1 MNCAKKM
8 CIVSTNGVSLINFR
22 GSFIRTLVQR
32 GYQVTCVSIE
42 NPIEIKDDIEMLG
55 AQYVQVEGNRVGI
68 GIFSGF
74 SMIRGY
80 KKLYENLEPDVCF
93 LYMSKPIAFGGYA
106 AIKSKVK
113 HINIL
118 INGLENAYYRT
129 GIKDFIVRCVM
140 SAAYRFVSKRADNVF
155 FQNND
160 DMNYFVKRRILRTDN
175 ALVVGGSGVDM
186 TYFQKQELPDEP
198 VFLMVARLLWSKGI
212 REYLEAVAQLKEC
225 YPQAKVM
232 LVGGLDK
239 NDESLSEVELNEY
252 IKKADVEYC
261 GFAKDVRPYLK
272 KCSVFVLPSYHEGL
286 PRSVIEAMAVG
297 RPIITTNVPGCRETV
312 TDGVNGFL
320 VPARDSDALCEKM
333 KILARDA
340 ELRKNMAKKSYEI
353 CKNKFEVNLVN
364 RRMIKSIEDRIN
376 I

>member
-1 MNCAKKM
+1 
-8 CIVSTNGVSLINFR
+8 
-22 GSFIRTLVQR
+22 
-32 GYQVTCVSIE
+32 
-42 NPIEIKDDIEMLG
+42 
-55 AQYVQVEGNRVGI
+55 
-68 GIFSGF
+68 
-74 SMIRGY
+74 
-80 KKLYENLEPDVCF
+80 
-93 LYMSKPIAFGGYA
+93 
-106 AIKSKVK
+106 
-113 HINIL
+113 
-118 INGLENAYYRT
+118 
-129 GIKDFIVRCVM
+129 
-140 SAAYRFVSKRADNVF
+140 
-155 FQNND
+155 
-160 DMNYFVKRRILRTDN
+160 
-175 ALVVGGSGVDM
+175 
-186 TYFQKQELPDEP
+186 
-198 VFLMVARLLWSKGI
+198 
-212 REYLEAVAQLKEC
+212 
-225 YPQAKVM
+225 M

-364 RRMIKSIEDRIN
+364 RRMIKSIEDQIN